1 MWLLKSLH
9 IEDLRQRW
17 KRGWQALRHLKL
29 AMRTTLAL
37 DDTLFD
43 EAQRI
48 TGVMEKSALVREAL
62 KALIEH
68 RIFSLNVSSRARY
81 HAAMVTTSVA
91 PAALPL
97 DAEGI
102 LALAARSMFHLFSSV
117 SQGMFLVDRSGRIV
131 WVNEG
136 YKRFLPALGFTSVD
150 QFIDNM
156 VEDVIPNTQMRRVL
170 ETGEP
175 ILVDLLTNKAG
186 TFVVSRIP
194 LREEREGD
202 AVGEVIGA
210 IGIVLFDH
218 PETTLQPLISKFAML
233 QRDLDDARRELAT
246 QRANPLLQHAPDGQ
260 RRAKYT
266 FASFIGSSPAAVDVK
281 RHARRAAQ
289 SSSPVLLLG
298 ETGTGKELLAHAI
311 HTASA
316 RAKGPFVSLNI
327 AAVPDTLLESEFF
340 GFAPGAF
347 TGADRRGREG
357 KFKLA
362 DGGTLFLDEI
372 GDMPMGLQA
381 KLLRALQEGE
391 IEPLGSNKLV
401 RFDARVIAATSRDL
415 VALVRDGRFREDL
428 YYRLNV
434 LPLRVPPLR
443 DRRSDIPALVE
454 ALAED
459 MAQRSGEAPPELMP
473 DALALLAAQ
482 HWRGNI
488 RELRNVLEQVS
499 MRSDSTRIDAAEIKR
514 VLAETGLEQIAA
526 PEAVAVAESGAES
539 ASLLRPLALQIAEL
553 EQRAIAMAMAS
564 TDGNKLAASRLLG
577 ISRATL
583 YDRIAGE
590 GD

>member
-1 MWLLKSLH
+1 MIDASKTQGS
-9 IEDLRQRW
+9 
-17 KRGWQALRHLKL
+17 GAT
-29 AMRTTLAL
+29 A
-37 DDTLFD
+37 
-43 EAQRI
+43 
-48 TGVMEKSALVREAL
+48 S
-62 KALIEH
+62 
-68 RIFSLNVSSRARY
+68 
-81 HAAMVTTSVA
+81 
-91 PAALPL
+91 ALPL
-97 DAEGI
+97 DAQGI
-102 LALAARSMFHLFSSV
+102 LALAARSMFHLFSSI

-136 YKRFLPALGFTSVD
+136 YKRFLPALGFASVD
-150 QFIDNM
+150 DFVGRP
-156 VEDVIPNTQMRRVL
+156 VEEVIHNTQMREVL
-170 ETGEP
+170 ESGKP
-175 ILVDLLTNKAG
+175 ILIDLLTNKAG

-194 LREEREGD
+194 LHAEVAGAQGD
-202 AVGEVIGA
+202 PELGEVIGA

-246 QRANPLLQHAPDGQ
+246 QRNHPLWKLAAVDGQ
-260 RRAKYT
+260 RRAKHT

-311 HTASA
+311 HAAST
-316 RAKGPFVSLNI
+316 RADGPFVSLNI
-327 AAVPDTLLESEFF
+327 AAVPDTLLEAEFF

-347 TGADRRGREG
+347 TGADRKGREG

-372 GDMPMGLQA
+372 GDMPLALQS

-391 IEPLGSNKLV
+391 IEPLGSNKV
-401 RFDARVIAATSRDL
+401 VPFDARVIAATSRDL
-415 VALVRDGRFREDL
+415 PALVRDGRFREDL

-443 DRRSDIPALVE
+443 ERRSDIPALIE
-454 ALAED
+454 ALGED
-459 MAQRSGEAPPELMP
+459 MAQRSGEAPPELLP

-482 HWRGNI
+482 HWRGNT
-488 RELRNVLEQVS
+488 RELRNVLEQLA
-499 MRSDSTRIDAAEIKR
+499 MRSDSTRIDAAEVKR

-526 PEAVAVAESGAES
+526 PEPSIPVGEDADQSR
-539 ASLLRPLALQIAEL
+539 LLRPMAEQIAEL
-553 EQRAIAMAMAS
+553 ESRAIAAALAR
-564 TDGNKLAASRLLG
+564 TGGNKLATARLLG

-583 YDRIAGE
+583 YDRMNLASE
-590 GD
+590 